1 MKYLVVGLSVLIMLL
16 VPALALA
23 RAEQANDAGSVAET
37 RSQGE
42 ELKERAQQQIN
53 KATGE
58 PFQAPD
64 SSEDS
69 QPDDE
74 SVADDQPLPSSP
86 RSQMARERMSVVA
99 KQVESL
105 LADPEREGGI
115 GEQVRLVARE
125 QQQAEVMAG
134 EALNQI
140 DAQPGFLKFLFGAD
154 PEQVQNLRQQVEQNR
169 ERIRVMRELADQPNA
184 GELALQLQ
192 NTARALEAETEELDA
207 VVAAESAN
215 QGILGWFRQLLAS
228 N

>member
-1 MKYLVVGLSVLIMLL
+1 
-16 VPALALA
+16 
-23 RAEQANDAGSVAET
+23 
-37 RSQGE
+37 
-42 ELKERAQQQIN
+42 
-53 KATGE
+53 
-58 PFQAPD
+58 
-64 SSEDS
+64 
-69 QPDDE
+69 
-74 SVADDQPLPSSP
+74 
-86 RSQMARERMSVVA
+86 MARERMSVVA

-115 GEQVRLVARE
+115 VEQVRLVARE
-125 QQQAEVMAG
+125 QQQADVMAG

-140 DAQPGFLKFLFGAD
+140 DAQPGILKILFGAD
-154 PEQVQNLRQQVEQNR
+154 PEQVQNLRHQVEQNH

-192 NTARALEAETEELDA
+192 NTARALEAETEELNA